1 MKISLGNI
9 YAKKSV
15 SLASSSKIATGPES
29 SLSKGLDFNS
39 SSTPSSS
46 LSAFDSSSSSVCLSS
61 LETSSTSIS
70 ELTPSYSFVKPPKLF
85 LFVRYDPKQIVYEIH
100 KHYKPFLKSV
110 RPYENMLFTVL
121 NVIILKFYC
130 GNPMTSYIKIQ
141 LLSCT
146 FSRYLSWR
154 QRRLA
159 GDKIT
164 SSSWHAVVAPY
175 GACRRMRLDH
185 RERHCAYGD
194 LRQEEWGAIWRL
206 S

>member
-9 YAKKSV
+9 CAKKSV

-39 SSTPSSS
+39 SSTPSSL

-100 KHYKPFLKSV
+100 RHYKPFLKSV

-121 NVIILKFYC
+121 NAIILKFYC
-130 GNPMTSYIKIQ
+130 GNPMTSLYQNTASFMYFLKIFV
-141 LLSCT
+141 LET
-146 FSRYLSWR
+146 
-154 QRRLA
+154 
-159 GDKIT
+159 KET
-164 SSSWHAVVAPY
+164 
-175 GACRRMRLDH
+175 CRRQDYIILMA
-185 RERHCAYGD
+185 CFCC
-194 LRQEEWGAIWRL
+194 AIWRL
-206 S
+206 QANEA